1 MGEPASPGGLGWHD
15 RTVRRRCRTP
25 DRRGLAQLGE
35 LPEYELPGYE
45 DEYIEEQNEPQGPKF
60 TYTLGSLEFDQSGA
74 APMHR
79 AFYELGG
86 APTCLAAALRKEG
99 ALLGVLSIYRREVR
113 PFPDRQA
120 AFVNESEAAVA
131 PDETDT
137 KAEMLGRHDRTHRF
151 AYTAGSKA
159 SASCQRQSTSSPAG
173 SARANA
179 AAWPAQACKR
189 SRSRD
194 LPAASRIAAVRAL
207 CTG

>member
-1 MGEPASPGGLGWHD
+1 MCLRACSRLSHSNAAKWR
-15 RTVRRRCRTP
+15 RTDAPRFLRARRRADLSCRCAP
-25 DRRGLAQLGE
+25 QRR
-35 LPEYELPGYE
+35 
-45 DEYIEEQNEPQGPKF
+45 
-60 TYTLGSLEFDQSGA
+60 
-74 APMHR
+74 
-79 AFYELGG
+79 
-86 APTCLAAALRKEG
+86 
-99 ALLGVLSIYRREVR
+99 ALLGVLGIYRREVR

-179 AAWPAQACKR
+179 PAWPAQACMR
-189 SRSRD
+189 WTSRD
-194 LPAASRIAAVRAL
+194 VPAASRIAAVRAL